1 MSEAKIAPRLRVGGA
16 ACARCLGGERAAVL
30 SRLALGC
37 LAIFALALSAA
48 PAPRAA
54 GAAPRR
60 LRECEARPR
69 AASAAP
75 PAPVPIFR
83 NRGELGWLLQMQ
95 EMERA
100 SEDEPHFAVGA
111 ELGVQEGI
119 FAEET
124 LRNWHACTRYV
135 LVDAWRPL
143 ANYHDRA
150 NVDQE
155 RQDKLFAETI
165 ARLAPWKDK
174 VEVCRNLTTACAPRF
189 PDATF
194 DYVYV
199 DARHDRL
206 GVTVDLQQWWPKV
219 RPGGLLCGHDFVSQW
234 EGPHL
239 GGQDWALNED
249 GSRDPTE
256 LAVRG
261 AVTDFAKNVSR
272 QISIGYQQGEFWSWC
287 MRR

>member
-1 MSEAKIAPRLRVGGA
+1 MNSPPPHKVCIYG
-16 ACARCLGGERAAVL
+16 
-30 SRLALGC
+30 
-37 LAIFALALSAA
+37 
-48 PAPRAA
+48 A
-54 GAAPRR
+54 GAIGSWLGAGLAQAGSDVSMVARGATLEALRQHGLR
-60 LRECEARPR
+60 LQAGDQPVR
-69 AASAAP
+69 ATPVQASSHP
-75 PAPVPIFR
+75 
-83 NRGELGWLLQMQ
+83 
-95 EMERA
+95 
-100 SEDEPHFAVGA
+100 A

-174 VEVCRNLTTACAPRF
+174 VEVCRNMTTACAPRF
-189 PDATF
+189 SDATF

-199 DARHDRL
+199 EARHDRL

-239 GGQDWALNED
+239 GGQDWAVNED

>member
-1 MSEAKIAPRLRVGGA
+1 MRPARY
-16 ACARCLGGERAAVL
+16 ACARCLGGERVAVF

-37 LAIFALALSAA
+37 LAVLALALSAA
-48 PAPRAA
+48 PAPRASGGASAGA

-60 LRECEARPR
+60 LRDCEARLR

-75 PAPVPIFR
+75 APVPVFR

-111 ELGVQEGI
+111 ELGVQGGL

-124 LRNWHACTRYV
+124 LRSWSACTRYV

-143 ANYHDRA
+143 DNYHDRA

-155 RQDKLFAETI
+155 RQDKLFAETL
-165 ARLAPWKDK
+165 ARLEPWKDK

-189 PDATF
+189 ADATF

-199 DARHDRL
+199 DARHDRV
-206 GVTVDLQQWWPKV
+206 GVTVDLVQWWPKV
-219 RPGGLLCGHDFVSQW
+219 REGGLLCGHDFVSQW

-249 GSRDPTE
+249 GTRDPTE

-287 MRR
+287 LRR